1 MYHKVN
7 VHKAYNL
14 DNGMENSGFMK
25 RYDLS
30 QLSFCNQS
38 GCLMIARILFIITL
52 YSILMGYLYKAIKKL
67 Y

>member
-30 QLSFCNQS
+30 QLSF
-38 GCLMIARILFIITL
+38 L
-52 YSILMGYLYKAIKKL
+52 
-67 Y
+67 